1 MLARSSLAAQ
11 LMPPEPDVRELIE
24 QLSGRLDSLAS
35 VCQRLREE
43 NRVLR
48 ASQEAWT
55 SERAALLAKNEQA
68 RARVEAMITRLKQLE
83 THPS

>member
-1 MLARSSLAAQ
+1 MS
-11 LMPPEPDVRELIE
+11 DDGVRELIG
-24 QLSGRLDSLAS
+24 QLSERVDRLAS

-55 SERAALLAKNEQA
+55 TERATLLAKNEQA
-68 RARVEAMITRLKQLE
+68 RSRVEAMIVRLRQMEL
-83 THPS
+83 HP

>member
-1 MLARSSLAAQ
+1 MLAAAQ
-11 LMPPEPDVRELIE
+11 PGMKAMSTEPEVRDLID
-24 QLSGRLDSLAS
+24 QLAGRLDSLAAA
-35 VCQRLREE
+35 CRRLREE

-68 RARVEAMITRLKQLE
+68 RARVEAMISRLKQLE
-83 THPS
+83 NHP

>member
-1 MLARSSLAAQ
+1 MMSDV
-11 LMPPEPDVRELIE
+11 DVRDLIS
-24 QLSGRLDSLAS
+24 QLTERVDRLAS

-55 SERAALLAKNEQA
+55 TERATLLAKNEQA
-68 RARVEAMITRLKQLE
+68 RSRVEAMITRLRQME
-83 THPS
+83 VHP

>member
-1 MLARSSLAAQ
+1 MSDV
-11 LMPPEPDVRELIE
+11 DVRDLIS
-24 QLSGRLDSLAS
+24 QLTERVDKLAS

-55 SERAALLAKNEQA
+55 TERANLLAKNEQA
-68 RARVEAMITRLKQLE
+68 RARVEAMIARLRQLE
-83 THPS
+83 SH

>member
-1 MLARSSLAAQ
+1 MSADI
-11 LMPPEPDVRELIE
+11 DVRDLID
-24 QLSGRLDSLAS
+24 QLSGRMDKLTV

-55 SERAALLAKNEQA
+55 SERASLLAKNEQA

-83 THPS
+83 SHS

>member
-1 MLARSSLAAQ
+1 
-11 LMPPEPDVRELIE
+11 MPPETEVRDLID
-24 QLSGRLDSLAS
+24 QLSGRLDRLTV

-55 SERAALLAKNEQA
+55 TERATLLAKNEQA
-68 RARVEAMITRLKQLE
+68 RARVEAMIARLKQLE
-83 THPS
+83 THP

>member
-1 MLARSSLAAQ
+1 
-11 LMPPEPDVRELIE
+11 MPSDHDVRELIE
-24 QLSGRLDSLAS
+24 QLGGRLDQLAV

-55 SERAALLAKNEQA
+55 TERASLLAKNEQA
-68 RARVEAMITRLKQLE
+68 RTRVEAMIARLKQME
-83 THPS
+83 GHP